1 MEDMLRTIEKKL
13 GFDPFN
19 PPHNK
24 LDGWAVDDHTPRVW
38 ASLSY
43 EEKVYLY
50 KALYGK
56 CPFA

>member
-1 MEDMLRTIEKKL
+1 MLRTIEKKL